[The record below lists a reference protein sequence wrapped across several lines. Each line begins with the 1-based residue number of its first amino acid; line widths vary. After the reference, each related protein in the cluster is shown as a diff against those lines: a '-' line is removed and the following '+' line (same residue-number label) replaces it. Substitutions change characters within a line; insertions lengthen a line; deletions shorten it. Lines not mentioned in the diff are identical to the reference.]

1 MTRHAGTP
9 VRTHRRPMAGWWL
22 GHPRFR
28 RYMLRE
34 ATAVFVTAYALL
46 LLFGLW
52 RLSQGPVAFEAWRA
66 ALSSPWAVAWHG
78 LSTCMLGFHALT
90 WFQVLPKTLP
100 DSKLPP
106 RTVTAVALGLST
118 VLSVALLGGLWLA
131 VR

>member
-9 VRTHRRPMAGWWL
+9 VRSHRRPMAGWWL
-22 GHPRFR
+22 GHPRFL

-52 RLSQGPVAFEAWRA
+52 RLSQGPAAFEAWRA
-66 ALSSPWAVAWHG
+66 ALASPWVVAWHV
-78 LSTCMLGFHALT
+78 LSTLMLGFHALT
-90 WFQVLPKTLP
+90 WFQVLPKTMP

-106 RTVTAVALGLST
+106 RTVTAVALTVSAALS
-118 VLSVALLGGLWLA
+118 LA
-131 VR
+131 VLGLCWMALR